1 MNIIKYIKKIIP
13 NKIKSLLK
21 IVIPVKLQKKNSKIS
36 MLGSRSISRILQLEN
51 KLWEHYGSIAENGIV
66 QLLRQILFAVERRFV
81 YELLSR
87 YYISKSDIK
96 KLNDFICEN
105 LKDIEV
111 NNKIDSPLNKTL
123 FSILSMYDKKNDLIC
138 SFHNLGFFRNQSGD
152 GIFQY
157 LNSLRFFDDQ
167 ISKNLAIDS
176 RNILNDLYR
185 SSRLMTID
193 FYDKKANFTNIYSE
207 KIVSKFSPNPKVTV
221 VVSTF
226 NSSKFISQTLISILN
241 QSWQNIEV
249 IVVDDCSSDSTIE
262 IVKEFVV
269 HDSRI
274 KLLQNSQNLGTYAA
288 RNHALLHASGK
299 YITVNDSDDW
309 SHPQRIQLQVETL
322 EADQKILG
330 VMTFRVR
337 VDESLTF
344 LPRFDLPGSPILHN
358 DYSSLMVST
367 TLAKTLGGWDPVR
380 CSADAEF
387 VDRIKHHY
395 GPERIKKI
403 YPEVP
408 LSFSLYTDSNLTG
421 NSPRGIWTKFYGS
434 RKEYMDAAHHWQKTG
449 GKVISRTSQVIP
461 FPVPS
466 FLYYNNPDIIQFDI
480 VLVSDFRLTG
490 GTNHCNFEYLRE
502 FSLLGYKV
510 GLFHWPR
517 YDVSLHPNR
526 NPIIQQ
532 AMQDYGIIPIVW
544 GDRVKVK
551 LILFH
556 HPPVLNWTPDKLP
569 EFYPEKV
576 GLLVNQSAQELIGG
590 PENMYSVEKVNQK
603 LVDLYGKNP
612 EWIPISPTIRD
623 LLADHS
629 TSLKLS
635 VHDWLP
641 LVDIDKWGRE
651 PVCRKHERKLPI
663 IGRHSRDHWAKW
675 PKQKRAF
682 DQAYC
687 GNKKVK
693 VQLMGGSRYP
703 SETFLRFPR
712 NWQFFEFNHTPG
724 PQFVQNLDFFVNYI
738 HEEAIEAFGRNVA
751 EAMASGVPVLCS
763 PQYKNCFGDA
773 ALYPEPED
781 VFATIQ
787 ELWNNQELYLN
798 QAKKGRAFVLNNC
811 TPNVLQK
818 HIQEYLEVKV

>member
-1 MNIIKYIKKIIP
+1 LKKKFLYRSLSKLYNSGQKDNDRVTQLEEKLWSYFGEIASIELRDLLVGNSTPIDKNNIIELLVRYFIKNRNASKAIELVNIISFKSVKSGSAGKKLRSTIMSLCIVKFDTNQGNCYIRNWQQLQEEFRDSIFHKINYISHFKGNKLKNSEYCIKKIL
-13 NKIKSLLK
+13 NKRFKD
-21 IVIPVKLQKKNSKIS
+21 
-36 MLGSRSISRILQLEN
+36 N
-51 KLWEHYGSIAENGIV
+51 KL
-66 QLLRQILFAVERRFV
+66 
-81 YELLSR
+81 
-87 YYISKSDIK
+87 
-96 KLNDFICEN
+96 
-105 LKDIEV
+105 IE
-111 NNKIDSPLNKTL
+111 
-123 FSILSMYDKKNDLIC
+123 
-138 SFHNLGFFRNQSGD
+138 
-152 GIFQY
+152 
-157 LNSLRFFDDQ
+157 
-167 ISKNLAIDS
+167 
-176 RNILNDLYR
+176 
-185 SSRLMTID
+185 
-193 FYDKKANFTNIYSE
+193 IYSGISN
-207 KIVSKFSPNPKVTV
+207 KVDVFHSLSSKKPPLIVPLEPKVTI

-226 NSSKFISQTLISILN
+226 NSSETIRYILASIQNQTWI
-241 QSWQNIEV
+241 NIEV
-249 IVVDDCSSDSTIE
+249 IIVDDHSSDSTVKIIKE
-262 IVKEFVV
+262 IAINDNRL
-269 HDSRI
+269 H
-274 KLLQNSQNLGTYAA
+274 LLQHPENQGTYAA
-288 RNHALLHASGK
+288 RNFALLHATGK
-299 YITVNDSDDW
+299 YFTVNDSDDW
-309 SHPQRIQLQVETL
+309 SHPQRIQLQVEAL

-367 TLAKTLGGWDPVR
+367 SLAKTLGGWDPVR

-395 GPERIKKI
+395 GPDRIKKI

-408 LSFSLYTDSNLTG
+408 LSFSLYTESNLTG
-421 NSPRGIWTKFYGS
+421 TSPRGILSKFYGS

-449 GKVISRTSQVIP
+449 GKVISRTSQVNP

-466 FLYYNNPDIIQFDI
+466 FLYFDKPDIIQFDI

-502 FSLLGYKV
+502 FSVLGYKV

-517 YDVSLHPNR
+517 YDVSLNPNR

-551 LILFH
+551 LLLFH

-623 LLADHS
+623 LLADHP

-635 VHDWLP
+635 AHDWLP
-641 LVDIDKWGRE
+641 LVDLEKWGRE
-651 PVCRKHERKLPI
+651 PVYRNHDRKLPI

-712 NWQFFEFNHTPG
+712 NWQFFDFNHTPG

-738 HEEAIEAFGRNVA
+738 HEQAIEAFGRNVA

-781 VFATIQ
+781 VYATIQ

-798 QAKKGRAFVLNNC
+798 QAQKGRAFVLNDC
-811 TPNVLQK
+811 TPETLQK
-818 HIQEYLEVKV
+818 HIQEYLPVKV